1 MSFEMLNEAPEGTV
15 IKVVGVGGA
24 GGNAGAASRASGA
37 DLAACSAAAPPQTP
51 SPAVTALPTP
61 SASTTAPADS
71 EITVTWL
78 AVAGAKG
85 ATGTTVISR
94 RQPGSP
100 GDFRVEFSEN
110 EVGGIGSQSQ
120 AGAWNAAIISTLL
133 LGILAMMV
141 VGGLGSIPGAVL
153 GAVILLGLP
162 EVLRPIGDYRMI
174 VVGAVMFFS
183 ILFLPRGLL
192 GETSVLAVF
201 RKQFGL
207 AWDTKLNLGWR
218 Q

>member
-1 MSFEMLNEAPEGTV
+1 MV
-15 IKVVGVGGA
+15 
-24 GGNAGAASRASGA
+24 ASRRYTAAIASVIAAALG
-37 DLAACSAAAPPQTP
+37 LAACSAAAPPQTP

-133 LGILAMMV
+133 LGLPLEGEFRFATDGRIDGPSAGALTTAGLIALA
-141 VGGLGSIPGAVL
+141 
-153 GAVILLGLP
+153 
-162 EVLRPIGDYRMI
+162 
-174 VVGAVMFFS
+174 
-183 ILFLPRGLL
+183 RGTRSRN
-192 GETSVLAVF
+192 TS
-201 RKQFGL
+201 R
-207 AWDTKLNLGWR
+207 
-218 Q
+218 